1 MGKLPVIDKNLL
13 DYLESIYPDTLPNIT
28 IPERELWVTV
38 GSVQVVRHL
47 KSIYEEQNNNILNN

>member
-28 IPERELWVTV
+28 IPERELWVNV